1 MSLYWISWYQPT
13 KDFRPMSYPP
23 NKNILGWW
31 KTGENDYGESIL
43 VAMVNVTS
51 IDDIPLLVNK
61 DWPEAINWRFMEERF
76 SLDLSDR
83 FPLKDWMITRFNK
96 FKKLNHEII

>member
-1 MSLYWISWYQPT
+1 MSIYWVSWYQPT
-13 KDFRPMSYPP
+13 QDFRPLSFPP

-43 VAMVNVTS
+43 VAMVNVKS

-61 DWPEAINWRFMEERF
+61 DWPEAINWRFKEERF

-83 FPLKDWMITRFNK
+83 FPLNDWMITRFNK
-96 FKKLNHEII
+96 FKELNHEII